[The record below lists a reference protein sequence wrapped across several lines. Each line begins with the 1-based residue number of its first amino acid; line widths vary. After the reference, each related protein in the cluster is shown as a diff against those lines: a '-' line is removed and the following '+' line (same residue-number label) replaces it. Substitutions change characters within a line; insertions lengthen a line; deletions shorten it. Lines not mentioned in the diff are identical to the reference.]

1 MPALARR
8 VNTSGMTDET
18 NLADAVAAS
27 ANGPKVIAV
36 TGMGSSEEY
45 PLADQIAAAKFR
57 PSTATRSRIGGG
69 IKFTKATAG
78 GPV

>member
-1 MPALARR
+1 
-8 VNTSGMTDET
+8 MTDET

-27 ANGPKVIAV
+27 ANGPKAIAV

-45 PLADQIAAAKFR
+45 PMADKIAAAKFR
-57 PSTATRSRIGGG
+57 PPTVIRSRVGGG
-69 IKFTKATAG
+69 AKFTKATAG